1 MAMIIT
7 VGNPKGGVGKTTT
20 AINLAAS
27 LAIAEKSVLMIG
39 MDPIGSLTAGWDLDE
54 KSISGGI
61 NEIFLGTA
69 EMIDVI
75 HHTEIPNL
83 DIVPCNISTHEQE
96 VRLEQ
101 MSKNRILLKRKLD
114 DLVNKGKIKYDY
126 VIIDTP
132 PAVNDLTIAA
142 LYAANSLLI
151 PLQTGYFSL
160 KVIDRLLKMVDRIK
174 NGVNPNLKIE
184 GILLNFY
191 EKNTR
196 ASQLTLQEVRQM
208 YGSLVFETVIPKNA
222 ALSYAAFE
230 KKPLILVDATAPGTV
245 AYLSLAEEL
254 MRRNEPMKW
263 RIEIEDDPLNTL
275 DSSMVFT
282 NIG

>member
-7 VGNPKGGVGKTTT
+7 IANPKGGVGKTTT

-39 MDPIGSLTAGWDLDE
+39 MDPIGSLTAGWGLE
-54 KSISGGI
+54 EQNIIGGI
-61 NEIFLGTA
+61 HEIFLGA
-69 EMIDVI
+69 ADLVDVI

-83 DIVPCNISTHEQE
+83 DIVPCHVNSHEQE

-114 DLVNKGKIKYDY
+114 DLLIKSNINYDY

-132 PAVNDLTIAA
+132 PSVNDLTIAA

-160 KVIDRLLKMVDRIK
+160 KVIDKLLQMVERIK

-184 GILLNFY
+184 GILLNFF
-191 EKNTR
+191 EKNTK
-196 ASQLTLQEVRQM
+196 ASQRTHSEARQT
-208 YGSLVFETVIPKNA
+208 YGSLVFETVIPKNT
-222 ALSYAAFE
+222 ALSFAAFE
-230 KKPLILVDATAPGTV
+230 QKPLILVDAMAAGAM

-263 RIEIEDDPLNTL
+263 QIEIDDEPFENPK
-275 DSSMVFT
+275 SSMIFS